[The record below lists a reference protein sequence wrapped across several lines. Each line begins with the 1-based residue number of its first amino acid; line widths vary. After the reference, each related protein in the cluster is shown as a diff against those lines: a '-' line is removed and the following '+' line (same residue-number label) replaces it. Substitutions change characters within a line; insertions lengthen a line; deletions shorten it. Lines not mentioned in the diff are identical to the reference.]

1 MVRPNSLPKGSPS
14 VHLDA
19 LRGFAA
25 LSVLLNHWRDAL
37 FVDYPRLAHHN
48 PLTAVAYLVAG
59 LGHQWVIVFFV
70 LSGYLVGG
78 ERSAFCERWTLVLA
92 KLSAGAP
99 DAALLDVQLVDEIC
113 QKRMQTKCAPGSSLR
128 SWAISCPEKNLNRVG
143 LPVQFRIRGI

>member
-78 ERSAFCERWTLVLA
+78 SVLRSV
-92 KLSAGAP
+92 SAGRWSWRSY
-99 DAALLDVQLVDEIC
+99 LLARLT
-113 QKRMQTKCAPGSSLR
+113 RLSLMSSSLMR
-128 SWAISCPEKNLNRVG
+128 FVKKECRPSVHLDQALGPG
-143 LPVQFRIRGI
+143 Q